1 MPQPSAPDIGT
12 LPPLPPLPSACAE
25 CGIRVIPTT
34 GASGL
39 PCVSIPARGSDLSPW
54 TASAFAAAL
63 GALGI
68 AIAVLGQI
76 GSGFLLLAA
85 ALPTTLWLL
94 RLRRLRWTIS
104 IQGKTLLA
112 TEHGLFRQQHITI
125 PPDLPLTAKRWMRS
139 NARTWHGVF
148 ATPLKG
154 KPILLAA
161 ALPHE
166 PAATALTTFLD
177 ACRSREGGAPPQIK
191 ETR

>member
-1 MPQPSAPDIGT
+1 MPERSAPDTGT
-12 LPPLPPLPSACAE
+12 HPPLPSPCSE
-25 CGIRVIPTT
+25 CGVRLIPPT
-34 GASGL
+34 GADS
-39 PCVSIPARGSDLSPW
+39 PTIIAIPSRSSDLSPW
-54 TASAFAAAL
+54 TAPTFAAAL

-76 GSGFLLLAA
+76 GSGLLLLAA
-85 ALPTTLWLL
+85 AAPTSLWFL
-94 RLRRLRWTIS
+94 RLRYLRWTIT
-104 IQGKTLLA
+104 ICGQTLHS
-112 TEHGLFRQQHITI
+112 TEHGLFRQRHTTI

-148 ATPLKG
+148 AIPQQG

-166 PAATALTTFLD
+166 SSATALATFLD
-177 ACRSREGGAPPQIK
+177 AYRSRQREVPPQTK